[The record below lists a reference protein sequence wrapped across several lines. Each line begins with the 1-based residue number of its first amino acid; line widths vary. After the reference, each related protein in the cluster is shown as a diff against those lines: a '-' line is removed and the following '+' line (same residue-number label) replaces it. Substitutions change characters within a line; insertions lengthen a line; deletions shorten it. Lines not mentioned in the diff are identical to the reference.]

1 MQSSAMQLFI
11 LFLLVGWSGCA
22 SIKPPPEVVRRPLPV
37 LPPRPPVVSEAEIGT
52 PDTYEGAARVIDHLA
67 RQIEL
72 WEAWGLAVLELL
84 KE

>member
-1 MQSSAMQLFI
+1 MQLFM

-22 SIKPPPEVVRRPLPV
+22 SIKPPLVLPPLPV
-37 LPPRPPVVSEAEIGT
+37 LPPRPPVVSEAEIAT
-52 PDTYEGAARVIDHLA
+52 PDNYEGAARVIDYLA

-72 WEAWGLAVLELL
+72 WEAWGMEVLELL